1 MNTSLPVT
9 SALASGAFQ
18 PADAARQNAA
28 AASRVQ
34 RQEQI
39 SEAALRKDLNVG
51 ILQASMA
58 VSIRAGDESQALL
71 FRTAIEGI
79 NEALAPTL
87 GADAIQNAMGQ
98 DNSAEATAGRIVSMS
113 TAFFD
118 AYAARRPEDDP
129 ETVLRDFMDVIRGGF
144 EKGFGEARDIL
155 SGLGVF
161 NGAVEAD
168 VTKTRELVLQGY
180 DRFMLER
187 LPSSDQQA

>member
-1 MNTSLPVT
+1 MNTTLPAT

-18 PADAARQNAA
+18 PADAARQNRAA
-28 AASRVQ
+28 GSRVQ
-34 RQEQI
+34 RQDQV

-87 GADAIQNAMGQ
+87 GADAIQNAMGE

-187 LPSSDQQA
+187 LPTSDQQA

>member
-1 MNTSLPVT
+1 MSTISSAT
-9 SALASGAFQ
+9 SALAGGSFQ
-18 PADAARQNAA
+18 SADTARQSSA

-34 RQEQI
+34 RQEPV
-39 SEAALRKDLNVG
+39 SEASLRKDLNVG
-51 ILQASMA
+51 ILQASME
-58 VSIRAGDESQALL
+58 VSIRSGDQSQALL
-71 FRTAIEGI
+71 FRSAIEGI
-79 NEALAPTL
+79 NEALAPYL
-87 GADAIQNAMGQ
+87 GPDAIQNAMGQ

-113 TAFFD
+113 TAFFE
-118 AYAARRPEDDP
+118 AYAARRPDDDP
-129 ETVLRDFMDVIRGGF
+129 ETVLRDFMGVVRGGF
-144 EKGFGEARDIL
+144 EKGFGEARDVL

>member
-1 MNTSLPVT
+1 MNTIPPAT
-9 SALASGAFQ
+9 SALASGTFQ
-18 PADAARQNAA
+18 PADAARQNSAA
-28 AASRVQ
+28 GSRVQ

-39 SEAALRKDLNVG
+39 SEAGLRKDLNVG

-87 GADAIQNAMGQ
+87 GPDAIQNAMGQ

-187 LPSSDQQA
+187 LPTSDQQA

>member
-1 MNTSLPVT
+1 MNTTLPAT
-9 SALASGAFQ
+9 SALASGPFQ
-18 PADAARQNAA
+18 PADAARQNSA

-34 RQEQI
+34 RQEQV

-87 GADAIQNAMGQ
+87 GPDAIQNAMGQ

-129 ETVLRDFMDVIRGGF
+129 ETVLRDFTDVIRGGF

-161 NGAVEAD
+161 TGAVEAD

>member
-1 MNTSLPVT
+1 MNTTLPAT

-18 PADAARQNAA
+18 HADAARQNSAA
-28 AASRVQ
+28 GSRVQ
-34 RQEQI
+34 RQEQV

-58 VSIRAGDESQALL
+58 VSIRAGDQSQALL

-87 GADAIQNAMGQ
+87 GPDAIQNAMGQ

-113 TAFFD
+113 TAFFE
-118 AYAARRPEDDP
+118 AYAARRPDDDP
-129 ETVLRDFMDVIRGGF
+129 ETVLRDFMGVIRGGF

-180 DRFMLER
+180 DRFMLDR
-187 LPSSDQQA
+187 LPSSDQQV

>member
-1 MNTSLPVT
+1 MNTTLPAT
-9 SALASGAFQ
+9 SALASGSFQ
-18 PADAARQNAA
+18 PANAARQNSAA
-28 AASRVQ
+28 GSRVQ
-34 RQEQI
+34 RQEQV

-51 ILQASMA
+51 ILQASME
-58 VSIRAGDESQALL
+58 VSIRSGDQSQALL
-71 FRTAIEGI
+71 FRSAIEGI

-87 GADAIQNAMGQ
+87 GPDAIQNAMGQ

-118 AYAARRPEDDP
+118 AYAARRPDDDP

-144 EKGFGEARDIL
+144 EKGFGEASDIL

-161 NGAVEAD
+161 NGAVESD
-168 VTKTRELVLQGY
+168 VMKTRELVLQGY

-187 LPSSDQQA
+187 LPTSDQQA

>member
-1 MNTSLPVT
+1 MNTILPAT
-9 SALASGAFQ
+9 SALASGSFQ
-18 PADAARQNAA
+18 PADAARQNSA

-34 RQEQI
+34 RQEQV

-51 ILQASMA
+51 ILQASME

-71 FRTAIEGI
+71 FRSAIEGI

-87 GADAIQNAMGQ
+87 GPDAIQNAMGQ
-98 DNSAEATAGRIVSMS
+98 DNSANATAGRIVSMS

-118 AYAARRPEDDP
+118 AYAARRPDDDP

-144 EKGFGEARDIL
+144 EKGFDEARDIL
-155 SGLGVF
+155 GGLGVF

-168 VTKTRELVLQGY
+168 VMKTRELVLQGY

>member
-34 RQEQI
+34 RQEQV

-58 VSIRAGDESQALL
+58 VSIRAGDQSQALL
-71 FRTAIEGI
+71 FRSAIEGI

-161 NGAVEAD
+161 TGAVEAD
-168 VTKTRELVLQGY
+168 VTKMRELVLRGY
-180 DRFMLER
+180 ERFMLER
-187 LPSSDQQA
+187 LPTSDQQA

>member
-1 MNTSLPVT
+1 MNTILPAN

-28 AASRVQ
+28 AGSRVQ
-34 RQEQI
+34 RQEQV

-51 ILQASMA
+51 ILQASME

-79 NEALAPTL
+79 NEALAPML
-87 GADAIQNAMGQ
+87 GPDAIQNAMGQ

-113 TAFFD
+113 TAFFE

-129 ETVLRDFMDVIRGGF
+129 QTVLRDFMDVIRGGF
-144 EKGFGEARDIL
+144 EKGFGEAREIL
-155 SGLGVF
+155 DGLGVF
-161 NGAVEAD
+161 NGTVETD
-168 VTKTRELVLQGY
+168 VMKTRELVLQGF
-180 DRFMLER
+180 DRFLQER
-187 LPSSDQQA
+187 LPGSDQQA

>member
-1 MNTSLPVT
+1 MSTISSAT
-9 SALASGAFQ
+9 SALAGGSLQ
-18 PADAARQNAA
+18 SADTARQSSA

-34 RQEQI
+34 RQEPV
-39 SEAALRKDLNVG
+39 SEASLRKDLNVG
-51 ILQASMA
+51 ILQASME
-58 VSIRAGDESQALL
+58 VSIRSGDQSQALL
-71 FRTAIEGI
+71 FRSAIEGI

-168 VTKTRELVLQGY
+168 VSKTRELVLQGY

>member
-1 MNTSLPVT
+1 MNTILPAT
-9 SALASGAFQ
+9 SALASGSFQ
-18 PADAARQNAA
+18 SADAARQNSAA
-28 AASRVQ
+28 GSRVQ
-34 RQEQI
+34 RQEQV

-51 ILQASMA
+51 ILQASME
-58 VSIRAGDESQALL
+58 VSIRSGDQSQALL
-71 FRTAIEGI
+71 FRSAIEGI

-87 GADAIQNAMGQ
+87 GPDAIENAMGQ
-98 DNSAEATAGRIVSMS
+98 DNSAEATAGRIVSML

-118 AYAARRPEDDP
+118 AYAARRPDDDP

-144 EKGFGEARDIL
+144 EKGFGEASDIL

-161 NGAVEAD
+161 NGAVESD
-168 VTKTRELVLQGY
+168 VMKTRELVLQGY

>member
-1 MNTSLPVT
+1 
-9 SALASGAFQ
+9 
-18 PADAARQNAA
+18 
-28 AASRVQ
+28 VQ
-34 RQEQI
+34 RQEQV

-118 AYAARRPEDDP
+118 AYAARRPDDDP

>member
-1 MNTSLPVT
+1 MNTTLPAT
-9 SALASGAFQ
+9 SALVSGAFQ
-18 PADAARQNAA
+18 PADAARQNSAA
-28 AASRVQ
+28 GSRVQ
-34 RQEQI
+34 RQEPV

-51 ILQASMA
+51 ILQASME
-58 VSIRAGDESQALL
+58 VSIRAGDQSQALL
-71 FRTAIEGI
+71 FRSAIEGI

>member
-1 MNTSLPVT
+1 MYTLLHAT
-9 SALASGAFQ
+9 SAFASGVFQ
-18 PADAARQNAA
+18 PADAARQNIA

-34 RQEQI
+34 RQEQP
-39 SEAALRKDLNVG
+39 SEAARRTDLNVG

-161 NGAVEAD
+161 TGAVEAD

-187 LPSSDQQA
+187 LPTSDQQA

>member
-34 RQEQI
+34 RQEQV

-51 ILQASMA
+51 ILQSSMA

-87 GADAIQNAMGQ
+87 GPDAIQNAMGQ

-118 AYAARRPEDDP
+118 AYAARRPDDDP
-129 ETVLRDFMDVIRGGF
+129 ETVLREFMDVIRGGF

-161 NGAVEAD
+161 TGAVEAD

>member
-1 MNTSLPVT
+1 MNTILPAT
-9 SALASGAFQ
+9 SALASGTFQ
-18 PADAARQNAA
+18 PADAARQNSA

-34 RQEQI
+34 RQEQV

-51 ILQASMA
+51 ILKASME
-58 VSIRAGDESQALL
+58 VSIRSGDQSQALL
-71 FRTAIEGI
+71 FRSAIEGI

-87 GADAIQNAMGQ
+87 GPDAIQNAMGQ

-118 AYAARRPEDDP
+118 AYAARRPGDDP

-155 SGLGVF
+155 SGLGAF
-161 NGAVEAD
+161 NGAVESD
-168 VTKTRELVLQGY
+168 VMKTRELVLQGY

-187 LPSSDQQA
+187 LPTSDQQA